1 MYHVMKIVKF
11 LKQAGFLIQGV
22 SESIE
27 YDAKKQIGGFL
38 GMLLGTW
45 GASLLGSM
53 LADKRVIPAGEE
65 TTTAGEGGISTS
77 RGKGTIRTGQDF

>member
-38 GMLLGTW
+38 GMLLGT
-45 GASLLGSM
+45 
-53 LADKRVIPAGEE
+53 
-65 TTTAGEGGISTS
+65 
-77 RGKGTIRTGQDF
+77 